1 MSAAQYDD
9 SKGQTETGQAEK
21 AAADAAASV
30 AAPLARIER
39 VQLFL
44 PLQAQAPSRSQPC
57 ETPARPDPPAPNS
70 QAPNPPAT
78 DPSARLVARL
88 IALLEEVMDLTQSRR
103 GSAMP
108 TLFDS
113 LTVEIFRS
121 ADDPGPNQTPDQTPG
136 TRPPQG

>member
-57 ETPARPDPPAPNS
+57 ETPARPDP
-70 QAPNPPAT
+70 QAPNPQST
-78 DPSARLVARL
+78 DPNARLVARL
-88 IALLEEVMDLTQSRR
+88 IVLLEEVMDLTQSRR
-103 GSAMP
+103 SSAMP

-121 ADDPGPNQTPDQTPG
+121 ADDPGPNQTPG

>member
-1 MSAAQYDD
+1 MSAAQDDD
-9 SKGQTETGQAEK
+9 SKRQAERGQGER
-21 AAADAAASV
+21 AATEAAASV

-57 ETPARPDPPAPNS
+57 ETPPRPDPS
-70 QAPNPPAT
+70 AT
-78 DPSARLVARL
+78 DPNARLVARL

-121 ADDPGPNQTPDQTPG
+121 ADDPGPNQTPDKTPG

>member
-1 MSAAQYDD
+1 MSAAQDD
-9 SKGQTETGQAEK
+9 NSKGQSERGQGER
-21 AAADAAASV
+21 AAAEAAAGE

-57 ETPARPDPPAPNS
+57 ETPARPDP

-78 DPSARLVARL
+78 DPNARLVARL

-108 TLFDS
+108 TLIDS

-121 ADDPGPNQTPDQTPG
+121 ADDPGPNQTPDPTPG

>member
-57 ETPARPDPPAPNS
+57 ETPARPDP
-70 QAPNPPAT
+70 QAPNPQST
-78 DPSARLVARL
+78 DPNARLVARL

-103 GSAMP
+103 SSAMP

-121 ADDPGPNQTPDQTPG
+121 ADDPGPNQTPG